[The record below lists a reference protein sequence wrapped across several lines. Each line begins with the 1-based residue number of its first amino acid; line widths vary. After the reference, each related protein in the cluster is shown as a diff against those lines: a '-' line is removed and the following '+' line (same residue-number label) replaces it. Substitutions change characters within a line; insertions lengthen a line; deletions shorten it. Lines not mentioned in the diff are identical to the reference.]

1 MELPP
6 EAGYLPGRV
15 VRLAAGASHPSLRLA
30 AGLGTLYG
38 LVGGLLGAL
47 QVLGTALAISLN
59 QQQIVQYE
67 NQYAAYR
74 DCLRTNPTP
83 ILCQQPTSGVLAVTT
98 IWLLFLGTGL
108 AAFVLS
114 QVAYGVAARA
124 AAARTHS
131 RSTGV
136 VAAVLAATA
145 GWLFYL
151 AVSVASVLAQAS
163 PFTMTAPPLGVDPAA
178 LHLGAAIGY
187 AIADA
192 LALLPTLGIA
202 GAIGLVGALRVVK
215 RRGTSSSGYVV
226 FPAYGPPPSPSAPT
240 GAHGDSPPAVHV
252 VAPRGDR
259 AAEA

>member
-6 EAGYLPGRV
+6 KARYLPGRV
-15 VRLAAGASHPSLRLA
+15 VRLTAGVSRPSIRLA
-30 AGLGTLYG
+30 VGFGALYG

-47 QVLGTALAISLN
+47 QVLGAALAISLN
-59 QQQIVQYE
+59 QQEIVRYQD
-67 NQYAAYR
+67 QYAAYR
-74 DCLRTNPTP
+74 DCLQTNPTP
-83 ILCQQPTSGVLAVTT
+83 ALCQPPTSGALTVTS
-98 IWLLFLGTGL
+98 IWLLFLGTCL

-114 QVAYGVAARA
+114 QIAYGLAGRD

-136 VAAVLAATA
+136 VAAVIAATV
-145 GWLFYL
+145 GWLLYL
-151 AVSVASVLAQAS
+151 VASVASVLAQAS

-202 GAIGLVGALRVVK
+202 SAVGLIGALRVVT
-215 RRGTSSSGYVV
+215 RRSVSSGYIVI
-226 FPAYGPPPSPSAPT
+226 PAYGPSPGASAQA
-240 GAHGDSPPAVHV
+240 GAHGDSLPPVQT

-259 AAEA
+259 PAEA